1 MDHQRNANK
10 NHKEI
15 ATHTCQNAVIK
26 IANKFWGGHGEK
38 GTSLPS
44 VAMKIGSVFAAC
56 SSVEREWAAVIAV
69 TSLTAPQHAG
79 SSWTRAHIYIP
90 CFGRQVPNHWT
101 TREFHAQY

>member
-38 GTSLPS
+38 GTL
-44 VAMKIGSVFAAC
+44 VHYGWNFKLVQ
-56 SSVEREWAAVIAV
+56 
-69 TSLTAPQHAG
+69 TL
-79 SSWTRAHIYIP
+79 
-90 CFGRQVPNHWT
+90 
-101 TREFHAQY
+101 

>member
-38 GTSLPS
+38 GTL
-44 VAMKIGSVFAAC
+44 VHC
-56 SSVEREWAAVIAV
+56 
-69 TSLTAPQHAG
+69 
-79 SSWTRAHIYIP
+79 
-90 CFGRQVPNHWT
+90 
-101 TREFHAQY
+101 